1 MVSLRSAGFNPS
13 SMALKDEQIQ
23 LLCTLVGLIF
33 TDEIFNYMDG
43 VKDELRRRYASLE
56 NAKHQHIPKI
66 NTV

>member
-56 NAKHQHIPKI
+56 NAKRQHIPKI